1 VKRSPFM
8 NSQGT
13 KVVLL
18 DIEGTTT
25 AVEFVYQV
33 LFPYARDHVREF
45 LHRYPEPAQAD
56 VERLKEEHAGERK
69 QDLKPPNWS
78 EESADS
84 NLDSVVAYVHWL
96 IERDRKSTALKS
108 LQGKIWELGYRTGGL
123 RSHVYPDVPPALARW
138 RGQGKQIGIFSS
150 GSSLAQKLLFGH
162 TTEGDLTAFI
172 SGYFDTQLGPKTAAS
187 SYVGIAI
194 KLQVA
199 PSQIL
204 FVSDV
209 TAELDAA
216 ESAGLQPVLCL
227 RPGRQPPTP
236 SPYPVIHTFDE
247 IFP

>member
-1 VKRSPFM
+1 VKPSPFM
-8 NSQGT
+8 NCQAT

-25 AVEFVYQV
+25 PVEFVYQV

-45 LHRYPEPAQAD
+45 LQRHPEAAQAD
-56 VERLKEEHAGERK
+56 VERLKEDHAAERK
-69 QDLKPPNWS
+69 QDLNLPDWS
-78 EESADS
+78 EESADA
-84 NLDSVVAYVHWL
+84 NLDSVVVYVHWL
-96 IERDRKSTALKS
+96 IERDRKSTPLKS
-108 LQGKIWELGYRTGGL
+108 LQGKIWELGYRTGAL

-138 RGQGKQIGIFSS
+138 RLQGKQIGIFSS
-150 GSSLAQKLLFGH
+150 GSALAQKLLFGH

-172 SGYFDTQLGPKTAAS
+172 GSYFDTQLGAKTAAS
-187 SYVGIAI
+187 SYAQIAI
-194 KLQVA
+194 KLQIA
-199 PSQIL
+199 PSEIL

-209 TAELDAA
+209 IAELEAA
-216 ESAGLQPVLCL
+216 ASAGLQPLLCL